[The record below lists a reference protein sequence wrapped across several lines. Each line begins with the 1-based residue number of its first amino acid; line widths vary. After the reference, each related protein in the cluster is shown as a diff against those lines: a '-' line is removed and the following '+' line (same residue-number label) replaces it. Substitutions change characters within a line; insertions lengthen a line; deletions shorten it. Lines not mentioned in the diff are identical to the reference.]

1 RIAADDRREGGG
13 GLLREGR
20 RDALLGQ
27 SRLRLACR
35 GAVGGLA
42 VRPGPGRLELDIA
55 SVEKGVLGLEKAAF
69 RSDDDMHCEL
79 QRAAGHDASSK
90 HGADPLVFSKTAR
103 DRHRLPADPLGAGRA
118 GPWRAM
124 ARRWREART
133 GAGLRPGPAGAGGPP
148 MGGGAAGRERAARTG
163 ASLRL
168 GRARACGSTAGCASL
183 RWGVSVLQRAAGA
196 AAGADGGSPA
206 GAAAGPSPSEASTT
220 ARLYPHSLLAHAI
233 IGLAR
238 VPPMMRN
245 GAAQLGHGSSIGF
258 CQS

>member
-1 RIAADDRREGGG
+1 MHRTAAPRAELPTIGARAAGASSARAARGPGPADPIDDAPYGVPPRIAADDRREGGG

-69 RSDDDMHCEL
+69 RSDDDMRCEL

-124 ARRWREART
+124 ARRWR
-133 GAGLRPGPAGAGGPP
+133 GGRG
-148 MGGGAAGRERAARTG
+148 GGGAG
-163 ASLRL
+163 A
-168 GRARACGSTAGCASL
+168 
-183 RWGVSVLQRAAGA
+183 
-196 AAGADGGSPA
+196 
-206 GAAAGPSPSEASTT
+206 
-220 ARLYPHSLLAHAI
+220 
-233 IGLAR
+233 
-238 VPPMMRN
+238 
-245 GAAQLGHGSSIGF
+245 
-258 CQS
+258 